1 MTQKIK
7 SISIIILL
15 IVICTAQFKFIYFTF
30 EFKILHQDAA
40 TCNQIRDNMFH
51 VSYDRDV
58 YYRTNKYYHKYLDE
72 DNVDSLSKYI
82 RLMDSMYI
90 QDKVVPYIKK

>member
-15 IVICTAQFKFIYFTF
+15 IVICFAQLRFIYFTF

-40 TCNQIRDNMFH
+40 ICNQIRNNMFL
-51 VSYDRDV
+51 VSYEREV
-58 YYRTNKYYHKYLDE
+58 YYRTNQYYDKYRNE
-72 DNVDSLSKYI
+72 DNVESLSKYI
-82 RLMDSMYI
+82 RLMDSMYL
-90 QDKVVPYIKK
+90 QDQIAKRSHK